1 MTEALRAIIVD
12 DEPLARDELAF
23 LLGEVGGVEVVG
35 QAGDAHGALE
45 LAAREEPDVAF
56 VDLRMPGPDGI
67 ALAQA
72 LRRRLPLL
80 QVVVVS
86 AHDDAA
92 LRAFEAQ
99 VLDYVLKPARLER
112 VRSAVE
118 RAQAAIVSKR
128 LQEQHASSPSPSS
141 AAAAGAT
148 AASSKEGVLE
158 RLAVRRGGVYVVL
171 EVADV
176 IYFEMKDEL
185 VWAVT
190 ATDRVALDL
199 TMTNL
204 EQRLPEGAFFRSH
217 RGALVRVDKIRAME
231 PAGAG
236 TYELVLDH
244 PEAPR
249 VPLAR
254 ERARLLR
261 EKIPFAG

>member
-1 MTEALRAIIVD
+1 MSEALKAMIVD

-23 LLGEVGGVEVVG
+23 LLGEIGTVEVIG
-35 QAGDAHGALE
+35 LASDAPEALK
-45 LAAREEPDVAF
+45 LAEREEPHIAF

-67 ALAQA
+67 ALAEA
-72 LRRRLPLL
+72 LKKRHPAM
-80 QVVVVS
+80 QIIVVS

-99 VLDYVLKPARLER
+99 VLDYVLKPARLDRLR
-112 VRSAVE
+112 VAVE
-118 RAQAAIVSKR
+118 RAAQAVGPLR
-128 LQEQHASSPSPSS
+128 S
-141 AAAAGAT
+141 AGNAAK
-148 AASSKEGVLE
+148 AAPLE

-176 IYFEMKDEL
+176 VYFEMRDEL

-190 ATDRVALDL
+190 ASDRVALDL

-204 EQRLPEGAFFRSH
+204 EQRLPEGDFFRSH
-217 RGALVRVDKIRAME
+217 RGALVRIDKVRAME

-244 PEAPR
+244 PDAPR

-261 EKIPFAG
+261 ARIPFAG

>member
-1 MTEALRAIIVD
+1 MSEALRAIIVD

-23 LLGEVGGVEVVG
+23 LLDEVGSVEVLG
-35 QAGDAHGALE
+35 QAGDAHEALK
-45 LAAREEPDVAF
+45 LAEREEPEVAF

-67 ALAQA
+67 ALAEA
-72 LRRRLPLL
+72 LKRRHPKI
-80 QVVVVS
+80 QVIVVT
-86 AHDDAA
+86 AYDHAA

-99 VLDYVLKPARLER
+99 VLDYVLKPARLDR
-112 VRSAVE
+112 VRAAVE
-118 RAQAAIVSKR
+118 RARTAVQGQR
-128 LQEQHASSPSPSS
+128 
-141 AAAAGAT
+141 
-148 AASSKEGVLE
+148 AASGGAAKEAPFE
-158 RLAVRRGGVYVVL
+158 RLAVRRGGVYLVL

-190 ATDRVALDL
+190 ATDRLALDL

-204 EQRLPEGAFFRSH
+204 EQRLSESEFFRSH
-217 RGALVRVDKIRAME
+217 RGALVRIDKIRAME

-244 PEAPR
+244 PDSPR

-254 ERARLLR
+254 ERARLLKER
-261 EKIPFAG
+261 IPFAG

>member
-1 MTEALRAIIVD
+1 MTEPLRVILID

-23 LLGEVGGVEVVG
+23 LLSELGGVEVVG
-35 QAGDAHGALE
+35 QAGDAQEALK
-45 LAAREEPDVAF
+45 LAEREEPQLAF

-72 LRRRLPLL
+72 LKRRHPQL
-80 QVVVVS
+80 QVIVVS

-99 VLDYVLKPARLER
+99 VLDYVLKPVRMERLR
-112 VRSAVE
+112 AAVE
-118 RAQAAIVSKR
+118 RATQSPAG
-128 LQEQHASSPSPSS
+128 SSRSQPSP
-141 AAAAGAT
+141 APY
-148 AASSKEGVLE
+148 KEPPLE
-158 RLAVRRGGVYVVL
+158 RLAVRRGSVYLVL
-171 EVADV
+171 ELAEV
-176 IYFEMKDEL
+176 IYFEMRDEL

-190 ATDRVALDL
+190 ANDRVALDL
-199 TMTNL
+199 TMTTL

-236 TYELVLDH
+236 TYELVMDH

-254 ERARLLR
+254 ERARLLKER
-261 EKIPFAG
+261 IPFAG

>member
-1 MTEALRAIIVD
+1 MNDVLRTILVD

-23 LLGEVGGVEVVG
+23 LLEEVGGVEVVG
-35 QAGDAHGALE
+35 QASDAQEALK
-45 LAAREEPDVAF
+45 LAEREDPQLAF

-72 LRRRLPLL
+72 LKRRHPEL
-80 QVVVVS
+80 QVIVVS

-99 VLDYVLKPARLER
+99 VLDYVLKPVRMERLR
-112 VRSAVE
+112 AAIE
-118 RAQAAIVSKR
+118 RAH
-128 LQEQHASSPSPSS
+128 QHLAPNRGSQSHPPQ
-141 AAAAGAT
+141 AGARE
-148 AASSKEGVLE
+148 APLE

-171 EVADV
+171 ELSDV

-190 ATDRVALDL
+190 ASDRVALDL
-199 TMTNL
+199 TMTTL

-217 RGALVRVDKIRAME
+217 RGALVRIDKIRAME

-236 TYELVLDH
+236 TYELVMDH
-244 PEAPR
+244 PDAPR

-254 ERARLLR
+254 ERARLLK
-261 EKIPFAG
+261 ELIPFAG

>member
-1 MTEALRAIIVD
+1 MSDMLRAIIVD

-23 LLGEVGGVEVVG
+23 LLGEIGGVEVVG
-35 QAGDAHGALE
+35 QASDAHEALKLSE
-45 LAAREEPDVAF
+45 KEEPDVAF

-67 ALAQA
+67 ALAEA
-72 LRRRLPLL
+72 LKRRHPNI
-80 QVVVVS
+80 QVIVVT

-99 VLDYVLKPARLER
+99 VLDYVLKPARLDR

-118 RAQAAIVSKR
+118 RAKAATGNRPHKGQAGNHREA
-128 LQEQHASSPSPSS
+128 PF
-141 AAAAGAT
+141 
-148 AASSKEGVLE
+148 E

-204 EQRLPEGAFFRSH
+204 EQRLSDAEFFRSH

-236 TYELVLDH
+236 TYELVMDH
-244 PEAPR
+244 PDSPR

-254 ERARLLR
+254 ERARLLKER
-261 EKIPFAG
+261 IPFAG

>member
-1 MTEALRAIIVD
+1 MSEPLRVIIVD

-23 LLGEVGGVEVVG
+23 LLAEVGGVEVIG
-35 QAGDAHGALE
+35 QAGDAHEALKLVE
-45 LAAREEPDVAF
+45 GDEPHVAF

-72 LRRRLPLL
+72 LKRRCPQL
-80 QVVVVS
+80 QVVMVT

-112 VRSAVE
+112 VRTAVE
-118 RAQAAIVSKR
+118 RAMQAVTPAT
-128 LQEQHASSPSPSS
+128 SPSIAPPAPTAPSKDS
-141 AAAAGAT
+141 
-148 AASSKEGVLE
+148 GVLE
-158 RLAVRRGGVYVVL
+158 RLAVRRGGVYLVL

-176 IYFEMKDEL
+176 IYFETRDEL

-190 ATDRVALDL
+190 ASDRVALDL

-204 EQRLPEGAFFRSH
+204 EQRLPEGVFFRSH

-244 PEAPR
+244 PESPR

-261 EKIPFAG
+261 ERIPFAG

>member
-1 MTEALRAIIVD
+1 MSEILRTILVD

-23 LLGEVGGVEVVG
+23 LLSELGGVEVVG
-35 QAGDAHGALE
+35 QAGDAPEALK
-45 LAAREEPDVAF
+45 LAEREDPQLAF

-72 LRRRLPLL
+72 LKRRHPQL
-80 QVVVVS
+80 QIIVVS

-99 VLDYVLKPARLER
+99 VLDYVLKPVRLER
-112 VRSAVE
+112 LRAAVE
-118 RAQAAIVSKR
+118 RALLAISPAR
-128 LQEQHASSPSPSS
+128 ASQPPPSHSPSGAKE
-141 AAAAGAT
+141 AA
-148 AASSKEGVLE
+148 LE

-171 EVADV
+171 ELSDV

-190 ATDRVALDL
+190 ASDRVALDL
-199 TMTNL
+199 TMTTL

-217 RGALVRVDKIRAME
+217 RGALVRIDKIRAME

-236 TYELVLDH
+236 TYELVMDH
-244 PEAPR
+244 PDAPR

-254 ERARLLR
+254 ERARLLK
-261 EKIPFAG
+261 ELIPFAG

>member
-1 MTEALRAIIVD
+1 MTEVLRAILVD

-23 LLGEVGGVEVVG
+23 LLSELGDIEVVG
-35 QAGDAHGALE
+35 QAGDAQEAIK
-45 LAAREEPDVAF
+45 LADREEPQLAF

-72 LRRRLPLL
+72 LKRRHPNL
-80 QVVVVS
+80 QVIVVS

-99 VLDYVLKPARLER
+99 VLDYVLKPVRLER
-112 VRSAVE
+112 LRSAID
-118 RAQAAIVSKR
+118 RARMNIS
-128 LQEQHASSPSPSS
+128 
-141 AAAAGAT
+141 AT
-148 AASSKEGVLE
+148 ADTGRMSLPPPPPRGSQVPPPGARETHLE
-158 RLAVRRGGVYVVL
+158 RLAVRRGGVYMVL
-171 EVADV
+171 ELSEV

-190 ATDRVALDL
+190 ASDRVALDL
-199 TMTNL
+199 TMTTL

-217 RGALVRVDKIRAME
+217 RGALVRIDKIKAME

-236 TYELVLDH
+236 TYELVMDH
-244 PEAPR
+244 PDAPR

-254 ERARLLR
+254 ERARLLK
-261 EKIPFAG
+261 EIIPFAG

>member
-1 MTEALRAIIVD
+1 
-12 DEPLARDELAF
+12 
-23 LLGEVGGVEVVG
+23 
-35 QAGDAHGALE
+35 
-45 LAAREEPDVAF
+45 
-56 VDLRMPGPDGI
+56 
-67 ALAQA
+67 
-72 LRRRLPLL
+72 
-80 QVVVVS
+80 
-86 AHDDAA
+86 
-92 LRAFEAQ
+92 
-99 VLDYVLKPARLER
+99 
-112 VRSAVE
+112 VRTAVE
-118 RAQAAIVSKR
+118 RAQAALAPLR
-128 LQEQHASSPSPSS
+128 ARTEEPRAPSAP
-141 AAAAGAT
+141 GAP
-148 AASSKEGVLE
+148 APAHGKEGVLE

-171 EVADV
+171 EVGDV

-190 ATDRVALDL
+190 ASDRLALDL

-204 EQRLPEGAFFRSH
+204 EQRLPDGVFFRSH

-244 PEAPR
+244 PDAPR